1 LIGQQGYEIDSQG
14 NIGNET
20 TRIEDL
26 LLRFVLLMAIIPL
39 TIKDGSASQIA
50 KQAVK
55 ACHKESGIPMSELA
69 SLIKRMTKEVKEI
82 TDMIEKI
89 LKKCGIFLEK
99 IEALVSHRHSF
110 FSPAFLFFILGPL
123 YFRYLGCNCI
133 ESPEFW
139 SPKV

>member
-1 LIGQQGYEIDSQG
+1 MIGQQGYEIDSQG

-39 TIKDGSASQIA
+39 TIKDGSAGQIA

-82 TDMIEKI
+82 TDYFEKNTEEI
-89 LKKCGIFLEK
+89 QG
-99 IEALVSHRHSF
+99 F
-110 FSPAFLFFILGPL
+110 F
-123 YFRYLGCNCI
+123 R
-133 ESPEFW
+133 
-139 SPKV
+139 